1 MGQADALPAVL
12 VAGYLG
18 DNLSGDIA
26 GRGKAVGL
34 LNPGFADNRAV
45 LQHVLQVHQVAVVHV
60 LGKIIG
66 VMEMDDAL
74 LVSLHDVLGKEHPL
88 GQVLA
93 DLPGHVIPLHTVDR
107 WILVGIL
114 LLHILIIALNQGQN
128 AVIRCIGLAYKGALI
143 AVSHII
149 LCKLKCACRHDLV
162 LHHILDLLNGHSPV
176 KLYTLVLHII
186 RNVLNLLQTQLVF
199 SGSRIGLCHSH
210 HDLIVVKILFRAI
223 PLNNLHRHYTPF
235 IQMLS
240 HAACL
245 QVNGL
250 KASYHRILEKSV
262 ACATV

>member
-34 LNPGFADNRAV
+34 LNPGLADNRAV

-60 LGKIIG
+60 LSKIIG
-66 VMEMDDAL
+66 IMEMNDAL
-74 LVSLHDVLGKEHPL
+74 PVRLHDILRKEHPL

-93 DLPGHVIPLHTVDR
+93 DLAGHVISLHTVNR

-114 LLHILIIALNQGQN
+114 LLHILVIALNQGQN
-128 AVIRCIGLAYKGALI
+128 AVIRCIGLAYEGALVTI
-143 AVSHII
+143 SHII
-149 LCKLKCACRHDLV
+149 LCKLKRACRHDLV
-162 LHHILDLLNGHSPV
+162 LHHILDLLNGHGPV
-176 KLYTLVLHII
+176 KFYTLVLNVI
-186 RNVLNLLQTQLVF
+186 RDVLNLLQTQLVF

-240 HAACL
+240 HAACI

-250 KASYHRILEKSV
+250 KASYHRILKKSV